1 MQINGKTTQETL
13 DGFIH
18 RLFNVSLLEEN
29 EKVILTLLSL
39 APLEGVARVIFKELA
54 KLKDNNI
61 YPIARIVCFKDPILG
76 EKRPE
81 LAIKSKSGGLWRDN
95 RGNTW
100 LNPYNEESWKYLV
113 ELSKEAA
120 KLGFQDI
127 QYDYVRFPT
136 DGRVG
141 MINYGDAALTRTKA
155 DAISGFLSY
164 AKKELEPLGV
174 YISAD
179 IFGIVSVVEGDY
191 EQIGQHLEMVA
202 KDIDY
207 ICPMVYP
214 SHYANVAQNGVGQK
228 INGVLFK
235 YPDLEPYQVV
245 YNTMLLTK
253 QRLDVAQS
261 KAKGR
266 PYLQDFTAPYLGKG
280 NYQAYGAEQVR
291 AQIKATYD
299 AGFEEW
305 ILWDA
310 DNTYTEGAFLRE

>member
-1 MQINGKTTQETL
+1 MINETELNSIVLDVKEDKGKVTYKSE
-13 DGFIH
+13 
-18 RLFNVSLLEEN
+18 VPWVN
-29 EKVILTLLSL
+29 EIGASVNMVGDISKVIQ
-39 APLEGVARVIFKELA
+39 

-174 YISAD
+174 HISAD